1 MRRFAKGLE
10 SGMTPSWSR
19 DRAFW
24 KATVRPA
31 KFNFIVK
38 PASTK
43 ALSLEFR
50 RSSPEG
56 PNVPKLRDVH
66 CSVRA
71 RASDHFLGLVVGF
84 AVTAQGGGFGAGVQF
99 RQAWRD
105 FRVLLLE
112 EAVAGK
118 IAFHQERPE
127 LFHIEYPDR
136 LCQPQF
142 LKPVDARDALDPA
155 PKQRAGTVTDGGE
168 VDRAVGHEELAIDL
182 RRHSTL
188 ADDHVAPRE
197 LEPAVEP
204 LREPKRGSRGHG
216 AHGVA
221 AVGVDG
227 RGRRAV
233 EVCKPQRLAGSRH
246 AGPLFYCVLV
256 GALARGEDPAA
267 QIGHRADLE
276 LAQLLRSGGKR
287 KINGLEHTTTPQLPR
302 RGAPI
307 PPSRG
312 ACSP

>member
-71 RASDHFLGLVVGF
+71 RASDHFLGLVVGL
-84 AVTAQGGGFGAGVQF
+84 AVTAQRGGFGAGVQF

-118 IAFHQERPE
+118 IAFHQEGPE
-127 LFHIEYPDR
+127 LLHVEYPDR
-136 LCQPQF
+136 LREPQF
-142 LKPVDARDALDPA
+142 LKPIDARDTLDPA
-155 PKQRAGTVTDGGE
+155 PKQRAGAVTHGGE
-168 VDRAVGHEELAIDL
+168 IDCAVGHEELAIDL
-182 RRHSTL
+182 RCHSAL
-188 ADDHVAPRE
+188 ADDHVAARE

-204 LREPKRGSRGHG
+204 LREPKRRGRGHG
-216 AHGVA
+216 ADGIA
-221 AVGVDG
+221 AVGVDT
-227 RGRRAV
+227 RRRRAV
-233 EVCKPQRLAGSRH
+233 EVGKPQRLAGSRH
-246 AGPLFYCVLV
+246 AGPLFYCVLIR
-256 GALARGEDPAA
+256 ALARREDPAA

-276 LAQLLRSGGKR
+276 LAQFLGAGGKR
-287 KINGLEHTTTPQLPR
+287 KINGLEHYDYSAASAVR
-302 RGAPI
+302 RSHSTV
-307 PPSRG
+307 SRRM
-312 ACSP
+312 